1 MASEEFR
8 KALQSIKQWMNS
20 FRNKGYEF
28 DVMTLRTTM
37 TSSVFPVP
45 EIARIKGVNAGGVAA
60 EWVRGSWARPNC
72 RLLYLHGGGYVAGG
86 VESHR
91 PFAAWI
97 SEASKCSI
105 LLLEYRLAPEHPF
118 PAALDDALS
127 AYRWMR
133 ENGPDGKGGTGRS
146 FLAGDSAGGGLAI
159 ATMMALRDAGDALPD
174 AAVTLSAW
182 SDLELTGDSVKS
194 RAPVDPILSPAMMQ
208 ILASTYLG
216 GSDPRTPYASPLY
229 GDMAGLPPL
238 LLQVGDSEILLDDST
253 RLAEKAKSAGVQVS
267 LEVWPEMFHVWQGLA
282 PLFPEG
288 QQAID
293 RIGEFIQSFF
303 SPIHES

>member
-1 MASEEFR
+1 MASEEFW
-8 KALQSIKQWMNS
+8 KVLQSIKQGMNS
-20 FRNKGYEF
+20 FRNQGYEL

-37 TSSVFPVP
+37 SSSVFPVP
-45 EIARIKGVNAGGVAA
+45 ETVSIKGVDAGGVAA
-60 EWVRGSWARPNC
+60 EWVRGSGARPDC

-86 VESHR
+86 LESHR
-91 PFAAWI
+91 PLTALI
-97 SEASKCSI
+97 SEASRSSL

-118 PAALDDALS
+118 PAALEDTLS
-127 AYRWMR
+127 AYRWLR
-133 ENGPDGKGGTGRS
+133 ENGPDGKMESARS
-146 FLAGDSAGGGLAI
+146 FIAGDSAGGGLAL

-182 SDLELTGDSVKS
+182 TDLALSGDSLKS
-194 RAPVDPILSPAMMQ
+194 RAPVDPILNPAMMQ
-208 ILASTYLG
+208 ILASTYLS
-216 GSDPRTPYASPLY
+216 GSDVRTPYASPLY
-229 GDMAGLPPL
+229 GDMVGLPPL

-267 LEVWPEMFHVWQGLA
+267 LEIWPEMFHVWQGLA

-293 RIGEFIQSFF
+293 RIGEFIKSFF
-303 SPIHES
+303 SPINES

>member
-1 MASEEFR
+1 M
-8 KALQSIKQWMNS
+8 
-20 FRNKGYEF
+20 
-28 DVMTLRTTM
+28 
-37 TSSVFPVP
+37 
-45 EIARIKGVNAGGVAA
+45 
-60 EWVRGSWARPNC
+60 
-72 RLLYLHGGGYVAGG
+72 AGG

-127 AYRWMR
+127 AFRWMR